1 MITFKRKEFS
11 EYENMRV
18 LYNEIQ
24 RNFYLKNKIKMIDPS
39 ALPSILRGNNVV
51 IEKFSI
57 ITSLFNKDRYVM
69 YLKMGAKVKL
79 PDKIRL
85 DGDNV
90 KENIGNMSIKFK
102 SGIPK
107 FNSGSSEKKFSDTY
121 ETRIFQI
128 PGGGGKDNGKKKK
141 KGDGGGFIN
150 AEFTPYENLSYD
162 YTRLVGRV
170 VKYNKI
176 ERSLVL
182 EFDSKMD
189 ALKALDILPFGLDYN
204 LYLLNS

>member
-24 RNFYLKNKIKMIDPS
+24 RNFYLKNKIRMIDPS

-121 ETRIFQI
+121 GTRIFFES
-128 PGGGGKDNGKKKK
+128 GGKDNGKKKK
-141 KGDGGGFIN
+141 KGDGGGGFIN

>member
-24 RNFYLKNKIKMIDPS
+24 RNFYLKNKIRMIDPS

-121 ETRIFQI
+121 ETRIFFES
-128 PGGGGKDNGKKKK
+128 GGKDNGKKKK
-141 KGDGGGFIN
+141 KGDGGLIN

-162 YTRLVGRV
+162 YTRLIGRV

>member
-24 RNFYLKNKIKMIDPS
+24 RNFYLKNKIRMIDPS

-90 KENIGNMSIKFK
+90 KENIGSMSIKFK

-121 ETRIFQI
+121 ETRIF
-128 PGGGGKDNGKKKK
+128 GGGKDNGKKKK
-141 KGDGGGFIN
+141 KGDGGFIN

>member
-24 RNFYLKNKIKMIDPS
+24 RNFYLKNKIRMIDPS

-121 ETRIFQI
+121 GTRIFFES
-128 PGGGGKDNGKKKK
+128 GGKDNGKKKK
-141 KGDGGGFIN
+141 KGDGGGGFIN

-162 YTRLVGRV
+162 YTRLIGRV

>member
-11 EYENMRV
+11 EYENMRI

-24 RNFYLKNKIKMIDPS
+24 RNFYLKNKIRMIDPS

-85 DGDNV
+85 DGDNM

-102 SGIPK
+102 SSIPK
-107 FNSGSSEKKFSDTY
+107 FNNGSSEKKFSDTY
-121 ETRIFQI
+121 ETRMFG
-128 PGGGGKDNGKKKK
+128 PENGGKGGGKKKK
-141 KGDGGGFIN
+141 GNGGGGFIN

>member
-24 RNFYLKNKIKMIDPS
+24 RNFYLKNKIRMIDPS

-107 FNSGSSEKKFSDTY
+107 FNNGSSEKNFSDTY
-121 ETRIFQI
+121 GTRIFFES
-128 PGGGGKDNGKKKK
+128 GGKDNGKKKK
-141 KGDGGGFIN
+141 KGGDGGFIN

>member
-24 RNFYLKNKIKMIDPS
+24 RNFYLKNKIRMIDPS

-107 FNSGSSEKKFSDTY
+107 FNNGSSEKKFSDTY
-121 ETRIFQI
+121 GTRIFFE
-128 PGGGGKDNGKKKK
+128 PGGKDNGKKKK
-141 KGDGGGFIN
+141 KGDGGFIN